1 MGEAK
6 RKKKVVNEI
15 CIPYNDPE
23 QKAQRLSIMYMA
35 AEAHDLILADLRDEE
50 TGEIK
55 SYFLGVDADSGDKV
69 RLLPLA
75 QWVEAKDLD
84 GKSLQVYNPST
95 EQWVNIKETKLT
107 PNTWQSLKWST
118 D

>member
-6 RKKKVVNEI
+6 RKKRQVNEI
-15 CIPYNDPE
+15 SIPYNDPE

-35 AEAHDLILADLRDEE
+35 AEAHDLILADLRDAD

-55 SYFLGVDADSGDKV
+55 SYFLGVDADSGEKV
-69 RLLPLA
+69 RLLPIA
-75 QWVEAKDLD
+75 TWVTASEVD
-84 GKSLQVYNPST
+84 GKNLQLYNPAT
-95 EQWVNIKETKLT
+95 DGWVGIKDTKLT
-107 PNTWQSLKWST
+107 KTGWASLKFGT

>member
-15 CIPYNDPE
+15 SIPYNDPE

-35 AEAHDLILADLRDEE
+35 AEAHDLILADLRDAD

-55 SYFLGVDADSGDKV
+55 SYFLGVDADSGEKV
-69 RLLPLA
+69 RLLPLSV
-75 QWVEAKDLD
+75 WVEAKDVD
-84 GKSLQVYNPST
+84 GKNLQLYNPQT
-95 EQWVNIKETKLT
+95 EEWVGIKDTKLT
-107 PNTWQSLKWST
+107 PEGWKSLKW

>member
-6 RKKKVVNEI
+6 RKKKLVNEI

-35 AEAHDLILADLRDEE
+35 AEAHDLILADLRDEA

-55 SYFLGVDADSGDKV
+55 SYFLGVDAEGEKV
-69 RLLPLA
+69 RLLPIA
-75 QWVEAKDLD
+75 TWVELQDIA
-84 GKSLQVYNPST
+84 GKNLQLYNPST
-95 EQWVNIKETKLT
+95 NQWVGIKETKLT
-107 PNTWQSLKWST
+107 KNGWEELKWGT
-118 D
+118 